1 MWDGANAWSTHT
13 CGGGGGPHPVAKWTV
28 FASPSEGHGS
38 TVQYMS
44 VSCLYTER
52 ERERD
57 MKIYAHHL
65 NTMFLSMGEINE
77 KASQYD
83 WR

>member
-1 MWDGANAWSTHT
+1 MAN
-13 CGGGGGPHPVAKWTV
+13 WTV
-28 FASPSEGHGS
+28 FASPSEGPGS
-38 TVQYMS
+38 TVHVYVC
-44 VSCLYTER
+44 VSCLYTERERER

-83 WR
+83 

>member
-1 MWDGANAWSTHT
+1 MWDGANAGSTHT
-13 CGGGGGPHPVAKWTV
+13 CRGGGGPQPVANWTV
-28 FASPSEGHGS
+28 FASPSDS
-38 TVQYMS
+38 ACMS
-44 VSCLYTER
+44 VCLVSTER
-52 ERERD
+52 ERERERERD
-57 MKIYAHHL
+57 AHHL

>member
-1 MWDGANAWSTHT
+1 MWDGANAGSTHT
-13 CGGGGGPHPVAKWTV
+13 CRGGGGPQPVANWTV
-28 FASPSEGHGS
+28 FASPSEGPGS
-38 TVQYMS
+38 TVH
-44 VSCLYTER
+44 VCLCVLSLHRERER

-57 MKIYAHHL
+57 AHHL